1 MGVGEYVE
9 LLKERTLKLHE
20 KVVDTKKILIDNKI
34 DLDRHYPECK
44 ELLIL
49 RACINSITISDM
61 ISCK

>member
-1 MGVGEYVE
+1 MTGVGEYVE

-49 RACINSITISDM
+49 RAFS
-61 ISCK
+61 